1 MFKST
6 VSVLVAAVLLSPAAF
21 AESGKIVTLKHD
33 YDAALLASDEGAS
46 DLLTALT
53 RAAKR
58 ACSSRVPA
66 YGGFYTD
73 LDCADSLV
81 KAAVKEIHAAQ
92 TAAGVEMAPAFE
104 RIALTQ
110 LASAD

>member
-1 MFKST
+1 MLKST

-21 AESGKIVTLKHD
+21 AESGKQVTLKHD
-33 YDAALLASDEGAS
+33 YDAALLSSDEGAS
-46 DLLTALT
+46 FLVTELT

-58 ACSSRVPA
+58 ACTSRVPV
-66 YGGFYTD
+66 YGGLYTD
-73 LDCADSLV
+73 QICTASLV
-81 KAAVKEIHAAQ
+81 SSAVKEIHEAQ
-92 TAAGVEMAPAFE
+92 SAAGVEIAPSFE